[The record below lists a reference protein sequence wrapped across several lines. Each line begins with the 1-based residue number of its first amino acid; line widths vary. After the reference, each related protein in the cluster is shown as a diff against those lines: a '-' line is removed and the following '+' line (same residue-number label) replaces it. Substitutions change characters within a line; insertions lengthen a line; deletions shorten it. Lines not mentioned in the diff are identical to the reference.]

1 MKLHSVF
8 KKSVMCMVLQHVYV
22 PQVCPV
28 PPKATR
34 GVRFFGTDI
43 IGSSKSPRG
52 CQDPNSGPLHEQPVV
67 LTAEPSLW
75 PSSSSFGL
83 PFPRDNRWSAS
94 FLVPAGHCHV
104 PALEKCQF
112 KS

>member
-1 MKLHSVF
+1 
-8 KKSVMCMVLQHVYV
+8 MVLQHVYV

-43 IGSSKSPRG
+43 IGISESPHG
-52 CQDPNSGPLHEQPVV
+52 CQDPNSGPLQEQSVV
-67 LTAEPSLW
+67 LTAEPSL
-75 PSSSSFGL
+75 L

-94 FLVPAGHCHV
+94 FLALAGHCHV

-112 KS
+112 KSLALYLFKLEMFIFC